1 MAVENFRS
9 WIETWEKKGWLLPI
23 RKSVDARYV
32 LGGIT
37 KKLGK
42 EKAVLFERVSEYTIP
57 LVTNLI
63 FSREALASS
72 LGMEE
77 KDFTPRLRKA
87 MEKPRPCEVVEK
99 APFKE
104 NVLTQHLNPLKLFPI
119 PTYHEK
125 DAGPYITGGILV
137 AKDPETGIRNV
148 SIHRIRVFE
157 DGVMGILLLP
167 RHLDQCLRKA
177 MKLNRPLEVAVAIG
191 VDPFT
196 LLASQ
201 AILPFGV
208 DELEVAN
215 ALRED
220 IPLRLARCATVDV
233 EVPADSEIVLE
244 GVIDPYDTRVEGPF
258 GEFPRYYSPE
268 AARPTLKLSA
278 ICHRNQ
284 PVYYSILPAAREH
297 LLLGA
302 IPREASILA
311 DVQRAAP
318 SVRAVHLSYGG
329 TCRYHL
335 IISLAKRHEG
345 EPRVAMLA
353 AMANNVDIKHVI
365 IVDEDI
371 DISDMEQVEWA
382 LATRFQG
389 DRDLLVIPRIQ
400 VSTLDPSSL
409 GFGTRVGFD
418 ATAPLGG
425 LEELFKSI
433 AIPGYDKIDLK
444 DYL

>member
-42 EKAVLFERVSEYTIP
+42 EKAVLFERVSKYTIP

-99 APFKE
+99 APFQE

-157 DGVMGILLLP
+157 DGVMGILILP

-177 MKLNRPLEVAVAIG
+177 MKLSRPLEVAVAIG

-208 DELEVAN
+208 D
-215 ALRED
+215 
-220 IPLRLARCATVDV
+220 
-233 EVPADSEIVLE
+233 
-244 GVIDPYDTRVEGPF
+244 
-258 GEFPRYYSPE
+258 
-268 AARPTLKLSA
+268 
-278 ICHRNQ
+278 
-284 PVYYSILPAAREH
+284 
-297 LLLGA
+297 
-302 IPREASILA
+302 
-311 DVQRAAP
+311 
-318 SVRAVHLSYGG
+318 
-329 TCRYHL
+329 
-335 IISLAKRHEG
+335 
-345 EPRVAMLA
+345 
-353 AMANNVDIKHVI
+353 
-365 IVDEDI
+365 
-371 DISDMEQVEWA
+371 
-382 LATRFQG
+382 
-389 DRDLLVIPRIQ
+389 
-400 VSTLDPSSL
+400 
-409 GFGTRVGFD
+409 
-418 ATAPLGG
+418 
-425 LEELFKSI
+425 
-433 AIPGYDKIDLK
+433 
-444 DYL
+444 